1 MKTIASF
8 SGCFL
13 SLCLLDCLALSA
25 ADAPKVAPQI
35 SLSDQID
42 QDHQFLMDSLKRIEA
57 KIIENRNAMDMAT
70 VQLLRDAQMLESQNL
85 EIARLKAENADLR
98 NQLLKVHAD
107 NVMQWHQLAPGVPV
121 PSNL

>member
-1 MKTIASF
+1 
-8 SGCFL
+8 
-13 SLCLLDCLALSA
+13 
-25 ADAPKVAPQI
+25 
-35 SLSDQID
+35 
-42 QDHQFLMDSLKRIEA
+42 MDSLKRIEA